1 MGFVTEGGHPGR
13 AGLRMRDM
21 VGAVVILVAII
32 GVVMAFYG
40 GCSFSPG
47 RPSVDPSSVP
57 SADAA
62 GELTRVA
69 GSVAFG
75 VREPAVPSGWRANS
89 ASTGPAGA
97 GEIVVRVG
105 WVTSSGAFL
114 QLSQSGAAVTDVV
127 MKETGQEEA
136 PAATGTVEVEGTTW
150 TTYPGRRDEP
160 AWATELEGTVVLI
173 TGSAS
178 EAEFRQLATATQ
190 KAEPL
195 PK

>member
-21 VGAVVILVAII
+21 LGAVLILVAII
-32 GVVMAFYG
+32 GAVMAFYG

-57 SADAA
+57 SADAS

-69 GSVAFG
+69 RSVTFA
-75 VREPAVPSGWRANS
+75 VREPAVPRGWRANS

-97 GEIVVRVG
+97 GEVIVRVG
-105 WVTSSGAFL
+105 WVTSSGAFV
-114 QLSQSGAAVTDVV
+114 QLSQSAAEVRDVLV
-127 MKETGQEEA
+127 KETGQDDP
-136 PAATGTVEVEGTTW
+136 PASTGTVEVGGETW
-150 TTYPGRRDEP
+150 TRYPGRRDEQ
-160 AWATELEGTVVLI
+160 AWVAELDGTVVLI

-178 EAEFRQLATATQ
+178 EAEFRQLAEATQ

-195 PK
+195 PR